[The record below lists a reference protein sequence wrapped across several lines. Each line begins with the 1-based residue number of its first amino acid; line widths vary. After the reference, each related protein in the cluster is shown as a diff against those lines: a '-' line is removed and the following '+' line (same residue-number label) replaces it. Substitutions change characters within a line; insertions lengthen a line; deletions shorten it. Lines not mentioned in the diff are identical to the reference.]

1 MSLFEP
7 RTPVYSG
14 QGDELQKVQK
24 LLNDHKIAFKTKAGS
39 LGTLVMVKRS
49 LADEAEMQIREAK
62 ARNWLW

>member
-14 QGDELQKVQK
+14 EGDELEKVMK
-24 LLNDHKIAFKTKAGS
+24 RLNAHSIDYKTKPGAS
-39 LGTLVMVKRS
+39 GTLVMVKRG

>member
-14 QGDELQKVQK
+14 EGGELEKVQK
-24 LLNDHKIAFKTKAGS
+24 LLQDHKIPFKLGRGPA
-39 LGTLVMVKRS
+39 GTLVLVKRS
-49 LADEAEMQIREAK
+49 KADEAEYQIREAK